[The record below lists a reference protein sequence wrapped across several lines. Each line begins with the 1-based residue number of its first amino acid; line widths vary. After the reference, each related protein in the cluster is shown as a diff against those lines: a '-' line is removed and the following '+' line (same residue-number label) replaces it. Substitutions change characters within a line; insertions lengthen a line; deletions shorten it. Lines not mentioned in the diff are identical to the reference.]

1 MQNKNLFVNSGKKSQ
16 MMVLWLLA
24 GMYTVPNAVE
34 FKLFKVKSHLF
45 YGIH

>member
-1 MQNKNLFVNSGKKSQ
+1 MLRNKLGVMQNKNLFVNSGKKSQ

-34 FKLFKVKSHLF
+34 IIV
-45 YGIH
+45 